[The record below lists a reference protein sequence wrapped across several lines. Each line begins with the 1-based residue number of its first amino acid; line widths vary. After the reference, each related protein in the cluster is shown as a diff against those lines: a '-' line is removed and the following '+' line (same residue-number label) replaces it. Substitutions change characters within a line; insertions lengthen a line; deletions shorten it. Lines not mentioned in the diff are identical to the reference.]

1 MPERILYHC
10 TSCGHQGTFW
20 FRKGKYFACVKCEW
34 PLDAAPQEDWA
45 PEKTVFWKR
54 PDGTYTLPAQRD
66 ARMPPEYERVE
77 VQETADKRRIVR
89 EIDREEREKWE
100 RVHIGK
106 QMLNEQDEAGRR
118 SELRQAMFHGRHVE
132 NPDGTKRFIPPMS
145 AAQRDFA
152 RYAMDRNNNR
162 PREQYKGAFFL
173 QALEFD
179 ASNRE
184 PYRGPD
190 GLGRRE
196 K

>member
-1 MPERILYHC
+1 M
-10 TSCGHQGTFW
+10 FW
-20 FRKGKYFACVKCEW
+20 FRKGKHFCCVKCDA

-45 PEKTVFWKR
+45 PEITVFWKR

-77 VQETADKRRIVR
+77 VQETHDKRRIVK

-100 RVHIGK
+100 RVNIGK
-106 QMLNEQDEAGRR
+106 QKFKEVDEAARR
-118 SELRQAMFHGRHVE
+118 SELRSRMQHF
-132 NPDGTKRFIPPMS
+132 S

-152 RYAMDRNNNR
+152 RYAIDRNNNR
-162 PREQYKGAFFL
+162 PREQYKGAFYL

>member
-100 RVHIGK
+100 RTNIGK
-106 QMLNEQDEAGRR
+106 QMFNEVDEAARR
-118 SELRQAMFHGRHVE
+118 SELRGRMQ
-132 NPDGTKRFIPPMS
+132 RFSP
-145 AAQRDFA
+145 AQRDFA